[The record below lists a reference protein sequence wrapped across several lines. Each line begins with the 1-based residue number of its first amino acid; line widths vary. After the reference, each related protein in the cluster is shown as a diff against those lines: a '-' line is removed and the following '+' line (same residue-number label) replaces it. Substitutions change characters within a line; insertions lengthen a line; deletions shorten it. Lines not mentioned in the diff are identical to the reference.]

1 MDSFTKKQRRAYT
14 LVGMLLFVLLFPA
27 TFQDRGE
34 GTGRYQ
40 VDIVAFGDSEF
51 GEVRDGTAVPSLLQ
65 ELIDRSVF
73 NAGMGGTC
81 LARLERDKRLDYAK
95 GSLSMTGLAKA
106 IWAGD
111 FGVQR
116 TARIRESMTEY
127 FPEVVAG
134 LAEVDFS
141 RVEIVL
147 IQQGLNDYHAGVPIE
162 NPEDPWDEYTF
173 LGALRSSVYALR
185 KANPDIRIVVVSP
198 IYTWYTAKGTTCQ
211 EEDQGGGVLEV
222 YVEALERAAGELEL
236 EFIDMYH
243 DLYPHE
249 EWEDWKRYTRDGM
262 HLNEA
267 GRRLMA
273 EKIARE
279 LDSPQRQK

>member
-1 MDSFTKKQRRAYT
+1 MGSFFKRQGGAYV
-14 LVGMLLFVLLFPA
+14 LLGVLLFALLFPA
-27 TFQDRGE
+27 AFQDRGE
-34 GTGRYQ
+34 GTGQRQ

-51 GEVRDGTAVPSLLQ
+51 GEVRDETAVPALLQ
-65 ELIDRSVF
+65 ELTGKSVF

-81 LARLERDKRLDYAK
+81 LSRLETDRRLDYAK
-95 GSLSMTGLAKA
+95 GSLSMVGLAKA
-106 IWAGD
+106 IWAED

-147 IQQGLNDYHAGVPIE
+147 IQQGLNDYHAGALIE
-162 NPEDPWDEYTF
+162 NPEDPWDEYTL
-173 LGALRSSVYALR
+173 LGALRSSVHALR
-185 KANPDIRIVVVSP
+185 KANPHMRIVLVTPVF
-198 IYTWYTAKGTTCQ
+198 TWYPAKGTTCR
-211 EEDQGGGVLEV
+211 EEDQGGGVLED
-222 YVEALERAAGELEL
+222 YVDALERAAGELEL

-249 EWEDWKRYTRDGM
+249 DWGDWKTYTRDGI

-273 EKIARE
+273 EKIAE
-279 LDSPQRQK
+279 AIYVPPNE

>member
-1 MDSFTKKQRRAYT
+1 MGSFTKKQRRAYT

-65 ELIDRSVF
+65 ELIDRSVY
-73 NAGMGGTC
+73 NAAMGGTC
-81 LARLERDKRLDYAK
+81 MGRTGDDRRMDYAK

>member
-1 MDSFTKKQRRAYT
+1 MGSFTKKQRRAYT

>member
-1 MDSFTKKQRRAYT
+1 M
-14 LVGMLLFVLLFPA
+14 
-27 TFQDRGE
+27 
-34 GTGRYQ
+34 
-40 VDIVAFGDSEF
+40 
-51 GEVRDGTAVPSLLQ
+51 
-65 ELIDRSVF
+65 
-73 NAGMGGTC
+73 
-81 LARLERDKRLDYAK
+81 
-95 GSLSMTGLAKA
+95 
-106 IWAGD
+106 
-111 FGVQR
+111 
-116 TARIRESMTEY
+116 
-127 FPEVVAG
+127 
-134 LAEVDFS
+134 
-141 RVEIVL
+141 
-147 IQQGLNDYHAGVPIE
+147 
-162 NPEDPWDEYTF
+162 
-173 LGALRSSVYALR
+173 
-185 KANPDIRIVVVSP
+185 VSP

>member
-1 MDSFTKKQRRAYT
+1 MGSFTKKQRRAYT

-65 ELIDRSVF
+65 ELTVRSVF
-73 NAGMGGTC
+73 NAGMWGTC

>member
-1 MDSFTKKQRRAYT
+1 MGSFTKKQRRAYT

-65 ELIDRSVF
+65 ELTDRSVF

-243 DLYPHE
+243 DLYPHGRAE
-249 EWEDWKRYTRDGM
+249 ADGRE
-262 HLNEA
+262 NCPGIGFA
-267 GRRLMA
+267 PKA
-273 EKIARE
+273 EIA
-279 LDSPQRQK
+279 

>member
-1 MDSFTKKQRRAYT
+1 MGSFTKKQRRAYT

-262 HLNEA
+262 HLSEA

>member
-51 GEVRDGTAVPSLLQ
+51 GELT
-65 ELIDRSVF
+65 DRSVF

-127 FPEVVAG
+127 FPAVVAG

-222 YVEALERAAGELEL
+222 YVEALERA
-236 EFIDMYH
+236 
-243 DLYPHE
+243 
-249 EWEDWKRYTRDGM
+249 DWKRYTRDGM